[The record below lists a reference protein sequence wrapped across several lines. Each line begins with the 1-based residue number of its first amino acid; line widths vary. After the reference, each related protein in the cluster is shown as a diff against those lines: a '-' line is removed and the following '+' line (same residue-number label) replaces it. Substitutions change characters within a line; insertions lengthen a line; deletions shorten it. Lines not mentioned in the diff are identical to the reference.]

1 MPRFDD
7 DGPQSRSPVL
17 FPKLASSVPGV
28 LFIYQRS
35 ADGQRHR
42 YPFVSD
48 RVRTLFGLEPEDL
61 HQDGQAVF
69 SVIHPEDVAG
79 VAASIEDSARKLTPW
94 QHQARM
100 RLASGAYHWFE
111 SDSIPE
117 RQADGSVLW
126 YGQFNDIQPFKDLE
140 FSLRESEAEF
150 SFQAGFQKL
159 IARLSSDFITRGFG
173 NIDLSVNRV
182 LEAIG
187 RFFEVD
193 RAYLYRFSEQRTE
206 MTNTHEWSREGVE
219 PLIDSQQ
226 RVPIDTFA
234 WWHRQVEQMI
244 CDNRVVFIE
253 NVAELPDEAGPEKA
267 LLTEQGV
274 CSMFCVPVRTRGV
287 VSGFFGV
294 DSLSH
299 RIWRTDQADLLII
312 VSGLLSGALE
322 RHRLEQEL
330 LNQSIRDPLTG
341 LHNRR
346 YLYPRLDE
354 MIALWRREQQPF
366 ALAIFDIDH
375 FKVVNDT
382 LGHLAGDY
390 VLREFT
396 GILLAQTRAMDVVA
410 RYGGEEFMVLFSAT
424 EPAAATAQVSRII
437 EQVRRYDFVFEGSRV
452 SLTVSAG
459 VAGPGREDTSQLTAE
474 GLIGE
479 ADDRLYLAKQ
489 AGRDCFA
496 DENGVAPSWE

>member
-7 DGPQSRSPVL
+7 DGSQSSFSDL
-17 FPKLASSVPGV
+17 FPKLASGVPGV

-48 RVRTLFGLEPEDL
+48 RVRTLFGLEPEEL
-61 HQDGQAVF
+61 RRDGQKVF

-79 VAASIEDSARKLTPW
+79 VAASIEESARKFTPW

-100 RLASGAYHWFE
+100 RLASGDYHWFE
-111 SDSIPE
+111 SDSVPE
-117 RQADGSVLW
+117 LQADGSVLW

-150 SFQAGFQKL
+150 SFQAGFQRL
-159 IARLSSDFITRGFG
+159 IARLSSDFINRGFG
-173 NIDLSVNRV
+173 NIDQSVNEV
-182 LEAIG
+182 LGAIG
-187 RFFEVD
+187 GFFGVD
-193 RAYLYRFSEQRTE
+193 RAYLYRISEQRTE
-206 MTNTHEWSREGVE
+206 MTNTHEWCREGVE
-219 PLIDSQQ
+219 PLIDTQQ
-226 RVPIDTFA
+226 EVPIDTFT
-234 WWHRQVEQMI
+234 WWHQQIDQMI
-244 CDNRVVFIE
+244 QANRLVFIE
-253 NVAELPDEAGPEKA
+253 DVAALPEEAGPEKA

-274 CSMFCVPVRTRGV
+274 CSMFCVPVRTQGK

-294 DSLSH
+294 DSLS
-299 RIWRTDQADLLII
+299 RREWRTDQADLLII

-322 RHRLEQEL
+322 RHRLEEEL

-354 MIALWRREQQPF
+354 MIALWNREKQPF
-366 ALAIFDIDH
+366 ALALFDIDH

-396 GILLAQTRAMDVVA
+396 GILLDHTRAMDVVA
-410 RYGGEEFMVLFSAT
+410 RFGGEEFVVAFSAT
-424 EPAAATAQVSRII
+424 DSVAVEALVSRII
-437 EQVRRYDFVFEGSRV
+437 AKVRHYDFIFEEQKIA
-452 SLTVSAG
+452 LTVSAG
-459 VAGPGREDTSQLTAE
+459 VAAVGDDSASPAPES
-474 GLIGE
+474 LIGE
-479 ADDRLYLAKQ
+479 ADHRLYLAKS

-496 DENGVAPSWE
+496 NASGPSRL

>member
-7 DGPQSRSPVL
+7 FGPQSRSPEL

-28 LFIYQRS
+28 LFIFQRS
-35 ADGQRHR
+35 ADGQRYR
-42 YPFVSD
+42 YPFVSE
-48 RVRTLFGLEPEDL
+48 RVRSLFGLEPEEL
-61 HQDGQAVF
+61 FRDGQAVF
-69 SVIHPEDVAG
+69 SAIHPEDAAG
-79 VAASIEDSARKLTPW
+79 VAASIEESAKKLTPW

-100 RLASGAYHWFE
+100 RLASGDYHWFE
-111 SDSIPE
+111 SDSVPE

-140 FSLRESEAEF
+140 FVLRESEAEF

-173 NIDLSVNRV
+173 NIDQSINLV

-193 RAYLYRFSEQRTE
+193 RAYLYRFSEQRTT
-206 MTNTHEWSREGVE
+206 MTNTHEWSHEGVE
-219 PLIDSQQ
+219 PLIDTQQ
-226 RVPIDTFA
+226 QVPIADFA
-234 WWHRQVEQMI
+234 WWHDQVEHMI
-244 CDNRVVFIE
+244 LENRVVFIE
-253 NVAELPDEAGPEKA
+253 DVTALPNEAGPEKT
-267 LLTEQGV
+267 LLMEQGV
-274 CSMFCVPVRTRGV
+274 CSMFCVPVRTRGI

-299 RIWRTDQADLLII
+299 RVWRTDQADLLII

-322 RHRLEQEL
+322 RHRLEEEL

-354 MIALWRREQQPF
+354 MIALWKREQQPF
-366 ALAIFDIDH
+366 ALAIFDLDH
-375 FKVVNDT
+375 FKVINDT

-396 GILLAQTRAMDVVA
+396 GILLEQTRAMDVVA
-410 RYGGEEFMVLFSAT
+410 RYGGEEFVVLFSAT
-424 EPAAATAQVSRII
+424 DPKLATAQVSRILAK
-437 EQVRRYDFVFEGSRV
+437 VRAYDFVFEGNKLSV
-452 SLTVSAG
+452 TVSAG
-459 VAGPGREDTSQLTAE
+459 VSGTGHDVAGHLTPE
-474 GLIGE
+474 QLIGD

-489 AGRDCFA
+489 SGRDCFA
-496 DENGVAPSWE
+496 DISGASRL